1 MRHCKQNISIGTAS
15 LQIKPG
21 VLMLAF
27 PAICETYVKFLPNAE
42 TLSILIDEER
52 ERLMRNEFEDCF
64 RWGGKVSYRIT

>member
-1 MRHCKQNISIGTAS
+1 
-15 LQIKPG
+15 
-21 VLMLAF
+21 MLAF